1 MNAQLV
7 RKKKDNEEES
17 NENEYDD
24 GLRDSAYNGIISDII
39 RKEMEI
45 CNDRQM
51 RQPELLMLQSSA
63 KSTIS
68 IDKITKFSVR
78 PPELRYVFDKVGLY
92 FRWCHIDKDVEVYEN
107 MEDKIKHNLW
117 KSAWFDALNHQVR
130 VQVAALQ
137 EIVSHCE
144 YRLENE

>member
-1 MNAQLV
+1 
-7 RKKKDNEEES
+7 
-17 NENEYDD
+17 
-24 GLRDSAYNGIISDII
+24 
-39 RKEMEI
+39 MEI

-68 IDKITKFSVR
+68 IDKITKFSIR
-78 PPELRYVFDKVGLY
+78 PPDLRYVFDKVGLY
-92 FRWCHIDKDVEVYEN
+92 FRWCHIDKNVEVYEN

-137 EIVSHCE
+137 EIVSHC
-144 YRLENE
+144 

>member
-1 MNAQLV
+1 MNVQFL
-7 RKKKDNEEES
+7 KKNDNEEES

-68 IDKITKFSVR
+68 IDKSPNSLSDHQNYGMFLIKLDYILDGVTLIRMLKFMTK
-78 PPELRYVFDKVGLY
+78 
-92 FRWCHIDKDVEVYEN
+92 
-107 MEDKIKHNLW
+107 W
-117 KSAWFDALNHQVR
+117 KTR
-130 VQVAALQ
+130 
-137 EIVSHCE
+137 
-144 YRLENE
+144 